1 MQKTIRKS
9 MSRHV
14 LAACLGVV
22 GVAGVANAQTGVG
35 RIHGTWDISLTVRN
49 CATGQPLAT
58 ILELATFNRD
68 GTMISSTTGLPQAT
82 KTPGHGAWSHVTA
95 FSYAYAFKF
104 FRFDA
109 TTGVLVGWTVIRQE
123 AVVDPSGDTYTAEG
137 GAEVYNASGALVARG
152 CSTTSASRF
161 Q

>member
-1 MQKTIRKS
+1 MKKSIRS
-9 MSRHV
+9 SIGRNV

-22 GVAGVANAQTGVG
+22 GVASVAHAQTGVG
-35 RIHGTWDISLTVRN
+35 RIQGTWDISLTVRN

-58 ILELATFNRD
+58 ISELATFGRD
-68 GTMISSTTGLPQAT
+68 GTMISSTAGLPQAT
-82 KTPGHGAWSHVTA
+82 KTPGHGVWSHVSGLA
-95 FSYAYAFKF
+95 YAYAFKF

-109 TTGVLVGWTVIRQE
+109 STGGLIGWTVIRQE

-137 GAEVYNASGALVARG
+137 GAEVYNTAGTLVARG